1 VAANYPDH
9 EVTALI
15 NTTTSGAF
23 MVTSL
28 VTKHFG
34 FDNEWSEAQR
44 LYGEWGARKPGGIEP
59 PEGV

>member
-1 VAANYPDH
+1 
-9 EVTALI
+9 
-15 NTTTSGAF
+15 

-34 FDNEWSEAQR
+34 FEKQWDDAQ
-44 LYGEWGARKPGGIEP
+44 LYGERGERKQGEIRP